1 MGVATTYNPGLSL
14 PASGPACSGS
24 WVFMPSRR
32 LLVVTLVAS
41 ALAAPTVGPLSA
53 LAQGRANAQPPAD
66 PSEPRPRVRLGSG
79 GAQVALLIPRQD
91 GPFARAAS
99 ALLAG
104 ATAAHAR
111 DGQGVVLEVI
121 ELDDQAD
128 EIALVLGEL
137 RERNFALV
145 LGPLTRNGATALVDL
160 GPPGIP
166 TLVLNLP
173 EGNAPVSSQL
183 AFFGLATE
191 VESRH
196 AAALAFEQAV
206 RRAGDRRPR
215 AIVITVASPLAR
227 RSGQSFQDAWLALG
241 GDARPP
247 FEFEGPRPPRDL
259 RARLGRPAPDVAF
272 LAMGPE
278 QASVL
283 RGGLGAET
291 AVWGTSIASVG
302 NTTKLRL
309 PELDG
314 MRVLEMPWELEPDH
328 PAVMTYA
335 KAPAGFNVEMQRLY
349 AFGIDAF
356 RVGRQLLAGSAAF
369 ELDGVTGR
377 LRFDPLAGARIERV
391 PSLAEYRE
399 GVPVALTLP

>member
-1 MGVATTYNPGLSL
+1 M
-14 PASGPACSGS
+14 
-24 WVFMPSRR
+24 
-32 LLVVTLVAS
+32 
-41 ALAAPTVGPLSA
+41 
-53 LAQGRANAQPPAD
+53 
-66 PSEPRPRVRLGSG
+66 RLGSG
-79 GAQVALLIPRQD
+79 DNQVALLIPPQD

-104 ATAAHAR
+104 VTAAHAR

-137 RERNFALV
+137 RERNFSLV

-173 EGNAPVSSQL
+173 EGAAPVPSQL
-183 AFFGLATE
+183 AFFSLATE
-191 VESRH
+191 TESRH
-196 AAALAFEQAV
+196 AAALAFAQAAQ
-206 RRAGDRRPR
+206 RTGDRRPR

-227 RSGQSFQDAWLALG
+227 RSAQSFQDAWLALG
-241 GDARPP
+241 GDVREP
-247 FEFEGPRPPRDL
+247 FEFVGPRPPRDL

-278 QASVL
+278 QARVL
-283 RGGLGAET
+283 RGALGADT
-291 AVWGTSIASVG
+291 AVWGASLASVG
-302 NTTKLRL
+302 NTAKLRL

-356 RVGRQLLAGSAAF
+356 RAGRQILAGSAAF

-377 LRFDPLAGARIERV
+377 LWFDPLAGPRIERI
-391 PSLAEYRE
+391 PSSAEYRD
-399 GVPVALTLP
+399 GMPVPLTPP

>member
-1 MGVATTYNPGLSL
+1 
-14 PASGPACSGS
+14 
-24 WVFMPSRR
+24 MPSRR
-32 LLVVTLVAS
+32 LVVVTLAAS
-41 ALAAPTVGPLSA
+41 ALVAPMAGPLSA
-53 LAQGRANAQPPAD
+53 LAQGRANEPPPD

-79 GAQVALLIPRQD
+79 STQVALLLPRQD

-111 DGQGVVLEVI
+111 DGQGVVLEAI

-137 RERNFALV
+137 RERRFSLV

-173 EGNAPVSSQL
+173 EGNAPLPSQL

-191 VESRH
+191 GESRH

-206 RRAGDRRPR
+206 PRAGARRPR
-215 AIVITVASPLAR
+215 AMVITVASPLAR
-227 RSGQSFQDAWLALG
+227 RSGQAFQEAWLGLG
-241 GDARPP
+241 GDVRES
-247 FEFEGPRPPRDL
+247 FEFAGPRPPRDL
-259 RARLGRPAPDVAF
+259 RARLGKPAPDVVF

-278 QASVL
+278 QARVL
-283 RGGLGAET
+283 RSGLAPET
-291 AVWGTSIASVG
+291 AVWGTSLASVG
-302 NTTKLRL
+302 TSSRLRL

-328 PAVMTYA
+328 PAVVTYA

-356 RVGRQLLAGSAAF
+356 RAGRQMLAGGAAF

-377 LRFDPLAGARIERV
+377 LRFDPLAGPRIERV
-391 PSLAEYRE
+391 PSAAEYRE
-399 GVPVALTLP
+399 GAPVPLGPS